1 MRQYSERQ
9 GVIREL
15 FTLLLLQHDDD
26 NDDLIT
32 QMYSLPGSPTIGTL
46 LFPDDPE
53 MMFVI
58 DELFNDEADLGELIQ
73 TIMSSRYLN
82 TRAPPVFRDEF
93 DLARLFQMRS
103 VDFKQATRTTK
114 EAFVWL
120 LNRIYLHQVFH
131 NNSFRPQLP
140 VPHQLALALERL
152 GSNGNGA
159 SVGRCARNLNVA
171 RGTVIKVTRRV
182 IEAITS
188 LGPQYVVWPNESCRR
203 EISDVMKQEGFEGC
217 IGFVDG
223 TTIRL
228 FQRPAIDGHVFWD
241 RKKQYSI
248 NCQIICD
255 CDRYITCFMTG
266 WPGSCGDSMV
276 YKRMALYDS
285 PGDSF
290 DPGQYLIAD
299 AAYSLTMTTLP
310 PSKAPAAN
318 LSENIEFNYCLAK
331 SRVRNEHTIGIL
343 KARWSS
349 LKEMRLHLFKPEHM
363 QEYIRWIYACII
375 LHNMLAS
382 LGDAWVDLADSI
394 SDQGGDEDENTDSNS
409 DVSPNEAD
417 MRDRFCNKIKRQC
430 RKRNYEL
437 GTLPIP

>member
-58 DELFNDEADLGELIQ
+58 DELFNDKADLGELIQ

-114 EAFVWL
+114 EA
-120 LNRIYLHQVFH
+120 
-131 NNSFRPQLP
+131 
-140 VPHQLALALERL
+140 
-152 GSNGNGA
+152 
-159 SVGRCARNLNVA
+159 
-171 RGTVIKVTRRV
+171 
-182 IEAITS
+182 
-188 LGPQYVVWPNESCRR
+188 
-203 EISDVMKQEGFEGC
+203 
-217 IGFVDG
+217 
-223 TTIRL
+223 
-228 FQRPAIDGHVFWD
+228 
-241 RKKQYSI
+241 
-248 NCQIICD
+248 
-255 CDRYITCFMTG
+255 
-266 WPGSCGDSMV
+266 
-276 YKRMALYDS
+276 
-285 PGDSF
+285 
-290 DPGQYLIAD
+290 
-299 AAYSLTMTTLP
+299 
-310 PSKAPAAN
+310 
-318 LSENIEFNYCLAK
+318 
-331 SRVRNEHTIGIL
+331 
-343 KARWSS
+343 
-349 LKEMRLHLFKPEHM
+349 
-363 QEYIRWIYACII
+363 
-375 LHNMLAS
+375 
-382 LGDAWVDLADSI
+382 
-394 SDQGGDEDENTDSNS
+394 DQGGDEDENTDSNS

-417 MRDRFCNKIKRQC
+417 MHERFRNKIKRQC